1 MSENMKKFIYPI
13 AAFVLLVGSAA
24 TISSASSNLKI
35 SDGYTI
41 KFESKDPTGEFKVM
55 KGTIKFDENDLAA
68 AKFDLSF
75 EVASISTGNGMKNK
89 KALTA
94 EWFDAAKHP
103 QITYVSS
110 KVEKSGSD
118 YLVTG
123 TLKMKG
129 TAKEQKVPLK
139 VTKNGK
145 ELTFTGSFKVNR
157 IDFKVGKSA
166 PAVPDVMNISY
177 SIPVT
182 QN

>member
-1 MSENMKKFIYPI
+1 MSENMNKLIYPI
-13 AAFVLLVGSAA
+13 AALILLVGSAA
-24 TISSASSNLKI
+24 TISSVSSSVKI
-35 SDGYTI
+35 NDGHSI

-55 KGTIKFDENDLAA
+55 KGTIKFDEDDLAN

-110 KVEKSGSD
+110 KVEKSGND
-118 YLVTG
+118 YMVTG
-123 TLKMKG
+123 MLKMKG
-129 TAKEQKVPLK
+129 TSKEYKVPLK
-139 VTKNGK
+139 VTKKGK

-157 IDFKVGKSA
+157 IDFKVGKKSQ
-166 PAVPDVMNISY
+166 AVPDFMNISY
-177 SIPVT
+177 SIPTT